1 MDFAYVKQEKQNN
14 QTCTCDQIGID
25 NYFKKFLALVSFH
38 TLSSIANI
46 FSLRLY

>member
-25 NYFKKFLALVSFH
+25 NYFKKFFSFGKFPH
-38 TLSSIANI
+38 IIKYCKYI
-46 FSLRLY
+46 FT

>member
-25 NYFKKFLALVSFH
+25 NYFKMFFCFGKFPH
-38 TLSSIANI
+38 IIKDCKYI
-46 FSLRLY
+46 FT